1 MSETKNSF
9 SLLNVEVPDS
19 VDNAAKNLT
28 DLPTKN
34 AGQTLADCWFL
45 VFGGISQMAEK
56 RKIKYALDLE
66 IFKKSLEDKIAKIP
80 EENRIE
86 GKIQTIMPALEN
98 SKYCVEEDELRE
110 MFSNLISASIDNR
123 KSDLVHPSFGEL
135 LKTMTPLD
143 AQNLLL
149 LHSNGYLPICD
160 VRLFK
165 PSPAIGYSYAMTN
178 LFLMNPNCV
187 IIEKS
192 AQSISSL
199 TRLGLIES
207 SYNEYIQQPDA
218 YNAYEEFL
226 KAYRTYDPRPNLKL
240 EKRVIQLTPIGTSFV
255 KICCSQ

>member
-1 MSETKNSF
+1 MSETTNNF

-66 IFKKSLEDKIAKIP
+66 IFKESLEDKINKIP

-98 SKYCVEEDELRE
+98 SKYCVEEAELRE
-110 MFSNLISASIDNR
+110 MFSNLISACIDNR
-123 KSDLVHPSFGEL
+123 ISNSVHPSFGEL

-160 VRLFK
+160 VKLIK
-165 PSPAIGYSYAMTN
+165 PSPSSGYSYALTN
-178 LFLMNPNCV
+178 LFLMNPDCV
-187 IIEKS
+187 MIEES

-199 TRLGLIES
+199 SRLGLIES
-207 SYNEYIQQPDA
+207 SYNEYIVQPDA

-226 KAYRTYDPRPNLKL
+226 QSYRAYDPKPNLKL
-240 EKRVIQLTPIGTSFV
+240 EKRVIQLTPIGKSFLKV
-255 KICCSQ
+255 CCLQ